1 MVVFRISTIIGCF
14 IWIGILLCSCKSSKQ
29 LTASRV
35 VDEKKDVIQTS
46 NFDLAKIDKLFTDL
60 AINTDRK
67 LNFIVFDTSKP
78 IVEGKPPILI
88 EGSFVDNSVITD
100 KSQQEKL
107 ITDNSEVLIKDKG
120 KVNLRDELQSKE
132 KRNNKTWIEQA
143 TYFIGAIIALMLILF
158 VLYRRFQIKL

>member
-14 IWIGILLCSCKSSKQ
+14 IWIGILFWSCKSSKQ

-100 KSQQEKL
+100 KSQQEEL

-120 KVNLRDELQSKE
+120 KINIRDELQSKE
-132 KRNNKTWIEQA
+132 KRNNKTGIEQL
-143 TYFIGAIIALMLILF
+143 TRFGF
-158 VLYRRFQIKL
+158 VIVLLVCVGIYVKKRWF